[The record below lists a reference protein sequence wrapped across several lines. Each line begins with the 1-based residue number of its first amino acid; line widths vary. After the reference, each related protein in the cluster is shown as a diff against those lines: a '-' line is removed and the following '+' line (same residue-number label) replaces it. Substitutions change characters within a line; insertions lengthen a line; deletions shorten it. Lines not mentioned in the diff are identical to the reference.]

1 MNVLAPGIDAKPLC
15 YNQRSTIIM
24 TFMIPAVTTK
34 MQPRRNFAIFGTA
47 LLALFLAG
55 CGGGSNQQQN
65 QTTGLKK
72 RVLVSNQLTGVVTII
87 DALLDKQ
94 ASAIGVPSAD
104 KMVTGNGI
112 TVVNQNGLASI
123 SVINNAA
130 EQVAQSPL
138 LAARAEDIAITP
150 DGKTVFAAVHNA
162 GTVDFIT
169 SDGTITPVNVPG
181 VNRLVLSPNGT
192 KLLAFTDAP
201 TNSFVAIDVATRA
214 TTTITDAVN
223 LDQPVNGVFIGNDT
237 QAFIMNCGAECG
249 GTAASVTP
257 VNLTA
262 VTPVGTAIPV
272 SGATVGLLSGS
283 SLFVAGTPVGSNRGT
298 LQTVN
303 TSTLAV
309 SAPITIPDGRHLKMR
324 LTSNNRL
331 YVGSLA
337 CTTIPDPAHSL
348 VHGCLAIVDTSSGS
362 VIVPEVSNLRPNFD
376 VTGMLPITNR
386 NVIYVIE
393 GGELDIYDIN
403 ASALTAN
410 QIDIVGKA
418 IDVVQIDP

>member
-1 MNVLAPGIDAKPLC
+1 
-15 YNQRSTIIM
+15 
-24 TFMIPAVTTK
+24 
-34 MQPRRNFAIFGTA
+34 
-47 LLALFLAG
+47 
-55 CGGGSNQQQN
+55 
-65 QTTGLKK
+65 
-72 RVLVSNQLTGVVTII
+72 
-87 DALLDKQ
+87 
-94 ASAIGVPSAD
+94 
-104 KMVTGNGI
+104 MVTSSGI

-192 KLLAFTDAP
+192 KLLAFIDTP

-257 VNLTA
+257 VNLSA
-262 VTPVGTAIPV
+262 ATPVGTAIPV
-272 SGATVGLLSGS
+272 SGATVGLLNGS
-283 SLFVAGTPVGSNRGT
+283 NLFVAGTPVGSNRGT
-298 LQTVN
+298 LQTIN

-331 YVGSLA
+331 YVGSVT
-337 CTTIPDPAHSL
+337 CTTIPDPANSL

-362 VIVPEVSNLRPNFD
+362 LIVPEFTNLRPNFD
-376 VTGMLPITNR
+376 VTGMLTITNR
-386 NVIYVIE
+386 NVIYVVD
-393 GGELDIYDIN
+393 GGELDIFDITTN
-403 ASALTAN
+403 ALTAT
-410 QIDIVGKA
+410 QIDIIGKA

>member
-1 MNVLAPGIDAKPLC
+1 
-15 YNQRSTIIM
+15 
-24 TFMIPAVTTK
+24 MIPAVTTK

-47 LLALFLAG
+47 LLALFLAS
-55 CGGGSNQQQN
+55 CGGSNSSQQQN

-72 RVLVSNQLTGVVTII
+72 RVLVSNQTIGVVTII

-94 ASAIGVPSAD
+94 ASTIGLSGAD
-104 KMVTGNGI
+104 KMVTSSGI
-112 TVVNQNGLASI
+112 TVVNQNGFSSI

-130 EQVAQSPL
+130 EQVAQSPQ
-138 LAARAEDIAITP
+138 LAARAEDIAISP

-192 KLLAFTDAP
+192 KLLAFTDTP

-249 GTAASVTP
+249 GTAAKVAP
-257 VNLTA
+257 VNLSA
-262 VTPVGTAIPV
+262 ATPVGTAIPV

-298 LQTVN
+298 LQTIN

-331 YVGSLA
+331 YVGSIN
-337 CTTIPDPAHSL
+337 CTTIPDPANSL
-348 VHGCLAIVDTSSGS
+348 VHGCLAIVDTSNGS
-362 VIVPEVSNLRPNFD
+362 VVVPEVSNLRPNFD
-376 VTGMLPITNR
+376 VTGMQPITNR
-386 NVIYVIE
+386 NVIYVVE
-393 GGELDIYDIN
+393 GGELDIYDITTN
-403 ASALTAN
+403 AFTAT